1 MHAIDGTAPFDLLR
15 QLDWFA
21 WLAMFWYLVLL
32 EIPRYTFS
40 FFFTAGSHMLGTARS
55 QNPKV
60 TSRLRVSVVIAGHNE
75 AAAMRKCLESLAE
88 QTRKIDEIIAVD
100 DGSTDGM
107 RETLHEL
114 RRKGMVDV
122 ALCNQVRC
130 GKAAACNL
138 GIGIATGDIIVNVDA
153 DCSYDRD
160 AIEKLLDAFD
170 DPDVGAACGN
180 IGVRN
185 ASESIVASY
194 QTIEYAISISLGKR
208 ALDSFNWVSCA
219 SGAFSAYRR
228 DALQQ
233 VGMNVPG
240 PGEDLDLT
248 MRLRRSGWRIRFIG
262 DAWCM
267 TDVLATLAALVR
279 QRRRWD
285 RDALRIRLR
294 KFKDIFTSNR
304 GSFRPIDVLEQ
315 IEFVI
320 FNLIVTIIFPIYMAW
335 LLYVFGSDVWILLV
349 AVGLIYVM
357 LDTIAFTLAIFVSR
371 RFDAR
376 TIIGLLPYVVTFG
389 VFNGYVMRS
398 VRLWA
403 YFEEWV
409 FRVSYK
415 DSYVPQRVLN
425 IADYH

>member
-1 MHAIDGTAPFDLLR
+1 
-15 QLDWFA
+15 
-21 WLAMFWYLVLL
+21 
-32 EIPRYTFS
+32 
-40 FFFTAGSHMLGTARS
+40 
-55 QNPKV
+55 
-60 TSRLRVSVVIAGHNE
+60 
-75 AAAMRKCLESLAE
+75 MRKCLESLAE

-138 GIGIATGDIIVNVDA
+138 GISLATGDIIINVDA

-170 DPDVGAACGN
+170 EPDVGAACGN

-185 ASESIVASY
+185 SSESIVASY
-194 QTIEYAISISLGKR
+194 QAIEYAISISLGKR

-240 PGEDLDLT
+240 PGEDLDMT
-248 MRLRRSGWRIRFIG
+248 M
-262 DAWCM
+262 
-267 TDVLATLAALVR
+267 
-279 QRRRWD
+279 RWD

-349 AVGLIYVM
+349 AVGLIYVL